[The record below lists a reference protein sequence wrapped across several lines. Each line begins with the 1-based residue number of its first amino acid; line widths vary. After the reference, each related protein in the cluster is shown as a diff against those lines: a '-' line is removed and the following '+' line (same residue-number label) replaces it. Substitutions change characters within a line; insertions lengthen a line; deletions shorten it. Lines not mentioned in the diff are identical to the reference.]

1 MFPPSTERIS
11 QYPQHL
17 ANGSLSICR
26 GPKAFSR
33 WFLSFR
39 CHCII
44 VVPLTS
50 GFFPPSTEELSSLLA
65 RKFASK
71 CFDPLELYSFKD
83 NFKSL
88 AEAQDGTL
96 YWSEDTLI
104 RFLALPPDVGS
115 VIFQLTSYLAAFP
128 FPSLAPAI
136 LDFEGLVKAVAI
148 VTGRH
153 RKALRRKVE
162 VLKLLFR
169 ALAVH
174 ERVLEAVET
183 EAVDSAVVYDS
194 DDSEDLSLAALDA
207 LDAIDVYNAAEKPS
221 NVVHTRIPM
230 ENLRKLVAFLIAIA
244 PLEDTQ
250 PLAEFAPRFGG
261 EAGQA
266 LQQTAD
272 CVLRAFGDGEGGAE
286 YRKFRDT
293 VRGCM
298 PHLFSQGLPSLFN
311 HFLFSKNVDGHT
323 PSDVVTATAR
333 EPLLVEEGEIMTL
346 NALSQLSLF
355 IKGERLWRRVRPL
368 YTGSE
373 DGFSMGNFET
383 KVLKWNAPT
392 ILLISGTLLSSDP
405 AAANARERAFTNLLP
420 PRRLP
425 SSSATNGTKVTYGA
439 FLEAPWKHA
448 YKGCFGDANTVL
460 FQLSP
465 VHRVFRAST
474 QSHDYTYFNRDDGV
488 GFGTPPQ
495 GWKNHHRPSPYF
507 NIGPVSL
514 VLDHALEFGVFTCAG
529 GGGAFLVDNETDGWQ
544 DRFEIDAIEVWGCGG
559 ESEAEAQ
566 RKAWQWEEREA
577 LLRRQINLGK
587 DIEADRVSLLYPNE
601 GVGESGK
608 LT

>member
-1 MFPPSTERIS
+1 M
-11 QYPQHL
+11 
-17 ANGSLSICR
+17 
-26 GPKAFSR
+26 
-33 WFLSFR
+33 
-39 CHCII
+39 
-44 VVPLTS
+44 
-50 GFFPPSTEELSSLLA
+50 
-65 RKFASK
+65 
-71 CFDPLELYSFKD
+71 
-83 NFKSL
+83 
-88 AEAQDGTL
+88 QDGTL

-136 LDFEGLVKAVAI
+136 LDFEGLVKVVAI

-153 RKALRRKVE
+153 RKVMRRKVE

-174 ERVLEAVET
+174 ERVLDKPDGQDDDVGG
-183 EAVDSAVVYDS
+183 DSVVVYDS

-207 LDAIDVYNAAEKPS
+207 LDAIDVYNESEKPL
-221 NVVHTRIPM
+221 NRVRARIPV
-230 ENLRKLVAFLIAIA
+230 ENLRRLVGFLIAIA
-244 PLEDTQ
+244 PLEQ
-250 PLAEFAPRFGG
+250 NQLLAEFAPRFGEEEG
-261 EAGQA
+261 EG
-266 LQQTAD
+266 LRRTAE
-272 CVLRAFGDGEGGAE
+272 CVLRAFGGGEGVC

-293 VRGCM
+293 VRGSM
-298 PHLFSQGLPSLFN
+298 PYLFSQGLPALYN
-311 HFLFSKNVDGHT
+311 HFLFSKNVDGHQ
-323 PSDVVTATAR
+323 PSDAATAIAR
-333 EPLLVEEGEIMTL
+333 EPLLLGEGEIMTL
-346 NALSQLSLF
+346 DVLSQLSLF

-373 DGFSMGNFET
+373 DGFSMGSFET
-383 KVLKWNAPT
+383 KVLKWSAPT
-392 ILLISGTLLSSDP
+392 ILLVSGRLITSDP

-425 SSSATNGTKVTYGA
+425 SSSTTEDAAVTYGV
-439 FLEAPWKHA
+439 FMETPWKHA
-448 YKGCFGDANTVL
+448 HKECFGDPNTLL

-474 QSHDYTYFNRDDGV
+474 QSRDYAYFNRDDGV

-507 NIGPVSL
+507 NTGPISL

-529 GGGAFLVDNETDGWQ
+529 GGGAFLAGEEGEGWQ
-544 DRFEIDAIEVWGCGG
+544 DRFEVDAIEVWGCGG
-559 ESEAEAQ
+559 ESEVEAQ

-587 DIEADRVSLLYPNE
+587 DIEADRVSLLLYTE
-601 GVGESGK
+601 GRGRRRVANARLVTGVTRDGWTGGTE
-608 LT
+608 